1 MNNCDKQIYNFAAA
15 VISSTDPVNTF
26 LSNRD
31 IVIKYKPIVL
41 LFDGKQ
47 IEKKNNTFFE
57 EYKNDTYQI
66 KPIANYQNL
75 GVLNLGIFSSSDS
88 QMLQIASF
96 VNLDSNIVSLLP
108 KYFKKENNQNFANL
122 ADLIEYI
129 INEKLNIS
137 SIPYFLEDSLNSSGM
152 KNDEKVYK
160 STLYYCVL
168 RRLSGGILTTDR
180 FPISNDYIDADEI
193 FRLMKSTRRNEIDFE
208 KRAKTLYCFLLKM
221 YILKFSSKKNA
232 PYKTEQLLDFC
243 NNELGIYLESGLYI
257 SFLYFEGKNNTVK
270 NFFQKVT
277 PSAKN
282 ILKKIEGMSWDLF
295 HIWNIPTEMAICS
308 NDDIIQLQSIASGD
322 KALIDMISVNPIER
336 IFMYNDE
343 AIVKYRYSLVSLP
356 ETKYL
361 CEKIC
366 LNREKRLSINKSVD
380 LDVLSKSLEQAL
392 LDLFKCY

>member
-1 MNNCDKQIYNFAAA
+1 MDNWDKQICNFASM
-15 VISSTDPVNTF
+15 VINSKNPVDTYR
-26 LSNRD
+26 SNRD

-47 IEKKNNTFFE
+47 SVITNNMFYKECKNG
-57 EYKNDTYQI
+57 TYQI

-88 QMLQIASF
+88 QILQIASF

-108 KYFKKENNQNFANL
+108 KYFKKENNQNFADL

-168 RRLSGGILTTDR
+168 RRLSGGISTTDR
-180 FPISNDYIDADEI
+180 FP
-193 FRLMKSTRRNEIDFE
+193 RRNEIDFE

-322 KALIDMISVNPIER
+322 KTLIDMISVNPIER

>member
-1 MNNCDKQIYNFAAA
+1 MNNWDKQIYNFAGA
-15 VISSTDPVNTF
+15 VISSIDPVNTF
-26 LSNRD
+26 ISNRD

-57 EYKNDTYQI
+57 EYINDTYQI

-75 GVLNLGIFSSSDS
+75 GVLNPSIFSSDFQS
-88 QMLQIASF
+88 LKIASF

-108 KYFKKENNQNFANL
+108 KYFEKKNKQDFADL
-122 ADLIEYI
+122 SDLIEYI
-129 INEKLNIS
+129 INMELNIS

-168 RRLSGGILTTDR
+168 RRLSSGISTTDR

-257 SFLYFEGKNNTVK
+257 AFLYFEGKNNAVK

-277 PSAKN
+277 PSAKD

-366 LNREKRLSINKSVD
+366 LNREKRLSTNKSESI
-380 LDVLSKSLEQAL
+380 DVLSKSLEQAL

>member
-1 MNNCDKQIYNFAAA
+1 MNNWDKQIYNFAGA
-15 VISSTDPVNTF
+15 VISSIDPVNTF

-57 EYKNDTYQI
+57 EYINDTYQI

-75 GVLNLGIFSSSDS
+75 GVLNPSIFSSDFQS
-88 QMLQIASF
+88 LKIASF

-108 KYFKKENNQNFANL
+108 KYFEKKNKQDFADL
-122 ADLIEYI
+122 SDLIEYI
-129 INEKLNIS
+129 INMELNIS

-168 RRLSGGILTTDR
+168 RRLSSGISTTDR

-257 SFLYFEGKNNTVK
+257 AFLYFEGKNNAVK

-277 PSAKN
+277 PSAKD

-343 AIVKYRYSLVSLP
+343 AIVKYRYSLVFLP

-366 LNREKRLSINKSVD
+366 LNREKRLSTNKSVNF
-380 LDVLSKSLEQAL
+380 DVLSKSLEQAL

>member
-1 MNNCDKQIYNFAAA
+1 MNNWDKQIYNFAGA
-15 VISSTDPVNTF
+15 VISSIDPVNTF

-57 EYKNDTYQI
+57 EYINDTYQI

-75 GVLNLGIFSSSDS
+75 GVLNHSIFSSDFQS
-88 QMLQIASF
+88 LKIASF

-108 KYFKKENNQNFANL
+108 KYFEKKNKQDFADL
-122 ADLIEYI
+122 SDLIEYI
-129 INEKLNIS
+129 INMELNIS

-168 RRLSGGILTTDR
+168 RRLSSGISTTDR

-257 SFLYFEGKNNTVK
+257 AFLYFEGKNNAVK

-277 PSAKN
+277 PSAKD

-366 LNREKRLSINKSVD
+366 LNREKRLSTNKSVNF
-380 LDVLSKSLEQAL
+380 DVLSKSLEQAL

>member
-1 MNNCDKQIYNFAAA
+1 M
-15 VISSTDPVNTF
+15 
-26 LSNRD
+26 
-31 IVIKYKPIVL
+31 
-41 LFDGKQ
+41 
-47 IEKKNNTFFE
+47 
-57 EYKNDTYQI
+57 
-66 KPIANYQNL
+66 
-75 GVLNLGIFSSSDS
+75 
-88 QMLQIASF
+88 
-96 VNLDSNIVSLLP
+96 
-108 KYFKKENNQNFANL
+108 
-122 ADLIEYI
+122 
-129 INEKLNIS
+129 
-137 SIPYFLEDSLNSSGM
+137 
-152 KNDEKVYK
+152 
-160 STLYYCVL
+160 
-168 RRLSGGILTTDR
+168 
-180 FPISNDYIDADEI
+180 
-193 FRLMKSTRRNEIDFE
+193 
-208 KRAKTLYCFLLKM
+208 
-221 YILKFSSKKNA
+221 
-232 PYKTEQLLDFC
+232 
-243 NNELGIYLESGLYI
+243 ESGLYI

-380 LDVLSKSLEQAL
+380 LDVLSKSLEQVL

>member
-1 MNNCDKQIYNFAAA
+1 MNNWDKQIYNFAAA

-88 QMLQIASF
+88 QILQIASF

-361 CEKIC
+361 CEKIY
-366 LNREKRLSINKSVD
+366 LNREKRLSKNKSVD
-380 LDVLSKSLEQAL
+380 LDVLSKSLEQTL

>member
-1 MNNCDKQIYNFAAA
+1 MNNWDKQIYNFAGA
-15 VISSTDPVNTF
+15 VISSIDPVNTF
-26 LSNRD
+26 ISNRD

-57 EYKNDTYQI
+57 EYINDTYQI

-75 GVLNLGIFSSSDS
+75 GVLNPSIFSSDFQS
-88 QMLQIASF
+88 LKIASF

-108 KYFKKENNQNFANL
+108 KYFEKKNKQDFADL
-122 ADLIEYI
+122 SDLIEYI
-129 INEKLNIS
+129 INMELNIS

-168 RRLSGGILTTDR
+168 RRLSSGISTTDR

-221 YILKFSSKKNA
+221 HILKFSSKKNA

-257 SFLYFEGKNNTVK
+257 AFLYFEGKNNAVK

-277 PSAKN
+277 PSAKD

-366 LNREKRLSINKSVD
+366 LNREKRLSTNKSVNI
-380 LDVLSKSLEQAL
+380 DVLSKSLEQAL

>member
-1 MNNCDKQIYNFAAA
+1 MNNWDKQIYNFAGA
-15 VISSTDPVNTF
+15 VISSIDPVNTF

-57 EYKNDTYQI
+57 EYINDTYQI

-75 GVLNLGIFSSSDS
+75 GVLNPCIFSSDFQS
-88 QMLQIASF
+88 LKIASF

-108 KYFKKENNQNFANL
+108 KYFEKKNKQDFADL
-122 ADLIEYI
+122 SDLIEYI
-129 INEKLNIS
+129 INMELNIS

-168 RRLSGGILTTDR
+168 RRLSSGISTTDR

-257 SFLYFEGKNNTVK
+257 AFLYFEGKNNAVK

-277 PSAKN
+277 PSAKD

-366 LNREKRLSINKSVD
+366 LNREKRLSTNKSVNF
-380 LDVLSKSLEQAL
+380 DVLSKSLEQAL

>member
-1 MNNCDKQIYNFAAA
+1 MNNWDKQIYNFAGA
-15 VISSTDPVNTF
+15 VISSIDPVNTF
-26 LSNRD
+26 ISNRD

-57 EYKNDTYQI
+57 EYINDTYQI

-75 GVLNLGIFSSSDS
+75 GVLNPNIFSSDFQS
-88 QMLQIASF
+88 LKIASF

-108 KYFKKENNQNFANL
+108 KYFEKKNKQDFADL
-122 ADLIEYI
+122 SDLIEYI
-129 INEKLNIS
+129 INMELNIS

-168 RRLSGGILTTDR
+168 RRLSSGISTTDR

-257 SFLYFEGKNNTVK
+257 AFLYFEGKNNAVK

-277 PSAKN
+277 PSAKD

-366 LNREKRLSINKSVD
+366 LNREKRLSTNKSVNI
-380 LDVLSKSLEQAL
+380 DVLSKSLEQAL

>member
-1 MNNCDKQIYNFAAA
+1 MNNWDKQIYNFAGA
-15 VISSTDPVNTF
+15 VISSIDPVNTF

-57 EYKNDTYQI
+57 EYINDTYQI

-75 GVLNLGIFSSSDS
+75 GVLNPSIFSSDFQS
-88 QMLQIASF
+88 LKIASF

-108 KYFKKENNQNFANL
+108 KYFEKKNKQDFADL
-122 ADLIEYI
+122 SDLIEYI
-129 INEKLNIS
+129 INMELNIS

-168 RRLSGGILTTDR
+168 RRLSSGISTTDR

-257 SFLYFEGKNNTVK
+257 AFLYFEGKNNAVK

-277 PSAKN
+277 PSAKD

-295 HIWNIPTEMAICS
+295 HIWNIPAEMAICS

-366 LNREKRLSINKSVD
+366 LNREKRLSTNKSVNF
-380 LDVLSKSLEQAL
+380 DVLSKSLEQAL

>member
-1 MNNCDKQIYNFAAA
+1 MNNWDKQIYNFSAA
-15 VISSTDPVNTF
+15 VISSINPVDTF

-47 IEKKNNTFFE
+47 IEKTNNTFFE

-66 KPIANYQNL
+66 KPIANYKNL
-75 GVLNLGIFSSSDS
+75 NVLNQHIFSLLPTSIF
-88 QMLQIASF
+88 QELKIANF
-96 VNLDSNIVSLLP
+96 VNLDSNIVSILP
-108 KYFKKENNQNFANL
+108 KYFEKKGNQDL
-122 ADLIEYI
+122 AALIEHI
-129 INEKLNIS
+129 INVKLSIS

-168 RRLSGGILTTDR
+168 RRLSSGISTTDR

-257 SFLYFEGKNNTVK
+257 AFLYFEGKNNTVK

-295 HIWNIPTEMAICS
+295 HIWNIPTEMAIGS
-308 NDDIIQLQSIASGD
+308 NGGIIQLQSIASGD
-322 KALIDMISVNPIER
+322 KALIDMIAVNPIER
-336 IFMYNDE
+336 IFMYNGE
-343 AIVKYRYSLVSLP
+343 AIVKYRYNLFSKT
-356 ETKYL
+356 ETKHL
-361 CEKIC
+361 CEKIY
-366 LNREKRLSINKSVD
+366 LNREKRLSINKTANLNS
-380 LDVLSKSLEQAL
+380 LSKSLENTL
-392 LDLFKCY
+392 LDLFKHY

>member
-1 MNNCDKQIYNFAAA
+1 MNNWDKQIYNFAGA
-15 VISSTDPVNTF
+15 VISSIDPVNTF

-57 EYKNDTYQI
+57 EYINDTYQI

-75 GVLNLGIFSSSDS
+75 GVLNPSIFSSDFQS
-88 QMLQIASF
+88 LKIASF

-108 KYFKKENNQNFANL
+108 KYFEKKNKQDFADL
-122 ADLIEYI
+122 SDLIEYI
-129 INEKLNIS
+129 INMELNIS

-168 RRLSGGILTTDR
+168 RRLSSGISTTDR

-257 SFLYFEGKNNTVK
+257 AFLYFEGKNNAVK

-277 PSAKN
+277 PSAKD

-336 IFMYNDE
+336 IFMYNGE
-343 AIVKYRYSLVSLP
+343 AIVKYRYNLFSKA
-356 ETKYL
+356 ETKHL
-361 CEKIC
+361 CEKIY
-366 LNREKRLSINKSVD
+366 LNREKRLSISKTAN
-380 LDVLSKSLEQAL
+380 LNILSKSLENTL
-392 LDLFKCY
+392 LDLFKHY

>member
-1 MNNCDKQIYNFAAA
+1 MNNWDKQIYNFAGA
-15 VISSTDPVNTF
+15 VISSIDPVNTF

-57 EYKNDTYQI
+57 EYINDTYQI

-75 GVLNLGIFSSSDS
+75 GVLNPSIFSSDFQS
-88 QMLQIASF
+88 LKIASF

-108 KYFKKENNQNFANL
+108 KYFEKKNKQDFADL
-122 ADLIEYI
+122 SDLIEYI
-129 INEKLNIS
+129 INMELNIS

-168 RRLSGGILTTDR
+168 RRLSSGISTTDR

-257 SFLYFEGKNNTVK
+257 AFLYFEGKNNAVK

-277 PSAKN
+277 PSAKD

-356 ETKYL
+356 ETTYL
-361 CEKIC
+361 YEKIC
-366 LNREKRLSINKSVD
+366 LNREKRLSINKSVNF
-380 LDVLSKSLEQAL
+380 DVLSKSLEQAL

>member
-1 MNNCDKQIYNFAAA
+1 MNNWDKQIYNFAGA
-15 VISSTDPVNTF
+15 VISSIDPVNTF

-57 EYKNDTYQI
+57 EYINDTYQI

-75 GVLNLGIFSSSDS
+75 GVLNPSIFSSDFQS
-88 QMLQIASF
+88 LKIASF
-96 VNLDSNIVSLLP
+96 VNLASNIVSLLP
-108 KYFKKENNQNFANL
+108 KYFEKKNKQDFADL
-122 ADLIEYI
+122 SDLIEYT
-129 INEKLNIS
+129 INMELNIS

-168 RRLSGGILTTDR
+168 RRLSSGISTTDR

-257 SFLYFEGKNNTVK
+257 AFLYFEGKNNAVK

-277 PSAKN
+277 PSAKD

-366 LNREKRLSINKSVD
+366 LNREKRLSTNKSVNF
-380 LDVLSKSLEQAL
+380 DVLSKSLEQAL

>member
-1 MNNCDKQIYNFAAA
+1 MNNWDKQIYNFAAA

-41 LFDGKQ
+41 LFDVKQ

-322 KALIDMISVNPIER
+322 KD
-336 IFMYNDE
+336 
-343 AIVKYRYSLVSLP
+343 
-356 ETKYL
+356 TK
-361 CEKIC
+361 
-366 LNREKRLSINKSVD
+366 
-380 LDVLSKSLEQAL
+380 
-392 LDLFKCY
+392 

>member
-1 MNNCDKQIYNFAAA
+1 MNNWDKQIYNFAGA
-15 VISSTDPVNTF
+15 VISSIDPVNTF

-57 EYKNDTYQI
+57 EYINDTYQI
-66 KPIANYQNL
+66 EPIANYQNL
-75 GVLNLGIFSSSDS
+75 GVLNPSIFSSDFQS
-88 QMLQIASF
+88 LKIASF

-108 KYFKKENNQNFANL
+108 KYFEKKNKQDFADL
-122 ADLIEYI
+122 SDLIEYI
-129 INEKLNIS
+129 INMELNIS
-137 SIPYFLEDSLNSSGM
+137 SIPYFLEDCLNSSGM

-168 RRLSGGILTTDR
+168 RRLSSGISTTDR

-257 SFLYFEGKNNTVK
+257 AFLYFEGKNNAVK

-277 PSAKN
+277 PSAKD
-282 ILKKIEGMSWDLF
+282 IFKKIEGMSWDLF
-295 HIWNIPTEMAICS
+295 HIWNIQTEMAICS

-361 CEKIC
+361 CKKIC
-366 LNREKRLSINKSVD
+366 LNREKRLSTNKSVNF
-380 LDVLSKSLEQAL
+380 DVLSKSLEQAL

>member
-1 MNNCDKQIYNFAAA
+1 MNNWDKQIYNFAGA
-15 VISSTDPVNTF
+15 VISSIDPVNTF

-57 EYKNDTYQI
+57 EYINDTYQI

-75 GVLNLGIFSSSDS
+75 GVLNPSIFSSDFQS
-88 QMLQIASF
+88 LKIASF

-108 KYFKKENNQNFANL
+108 KYFEKKNKQDF

-129 INEKLNIS
+129 INMELNIS

-168 RRLSGGILTTDR
+168 RRLSSGILTTDR

-257 SFLYFEGKNNTVK
+257 AFLYFEGKNNAVK

-277 PSAKN
+277 PSAKD

-322 KALIDMISVNPIER
+322 KALIDIISVNPIER

-366 LNREKRLSINKSVD
+366 LNREKRLSTNKSVNF
-380 LDVLSKSLEQAL
+380 DVLSKSLEQAL

>member
-1 MNNCDKQIYNFAAA
+1 MNNWDKQIYNFAGA
-15 VISSTDPVNTF
+15 VISSIDPVNTF
-26 LSNRD
+26 ISNRD

-57 EYKNDTYQI
+57 EYINDTYQI

-75 GVLNLGIFSSSDS
+75 GVLNPSIFSSDFQS
-88 QMLQIASF
+88 LKIASF

-108 KYFKKENNQNFANL
+108 KYFEKKNKQDFADL
-122 ADLIEYI
+122 SDLIEYI
-129 INEKLNIS
+129 INMELNIS

-168 RRLSGGILTTDR
+168 RRLSSGISTTDR

-257 SFLYFEGKNNTVK
+257 AFLYFEGKNNAVK

-277 PSAKN
+277 PSAKD

-336 IFMYNDE
+336 NFMYNDE

-366 LNREKRLSINKSVD
+366 LNREKRLSTNKSVNI
-380 LDVLSKSLEQAL
+380 DVLSKSLEQAL

>member
-1 MNNCDKQIYNFAAA
+1 MNNWDKQIYNFAGA
-15 VISSTDPVNTF
+15 VISSIDPVNTF

-57 EYKNDTYQI
+57 EYINDTYQI

-75 GVLNLGIFSSSDS
+75 GVLNPSIFSSDFQS
-88 QMLQIASF
+88 LKIASF

-108 KYFKKENNQNFANL
+108 KYFEKKNKQDFADL
-122 ADLIEYI
+122 SDLIEYI
-129 INEKLNIS
+129 INMELNIS

-168 RRLSGGILTTDR
+168 RRLSSGISTTDR

-257 SFLYFEGKNNTVK
+257 AFLYFEGKNNAVK

-277 PSAKN
+277 PSAKD

-366 LNREKRLSINKSVD
+366 LNREKRLSINKSVNF
-380 LDVLSKSLEQAL
+380 DVLSKSLEQAL

>member
-1 MNNCDKQIYNFAAA
+1 MNNWDKQIYNFAGA
-15 VISSTDPVNTF
+15 VISSIDPVNTF
-26 LSNRD
+26 ISNRD

-57 EYKNDTYQI
+57 EYINDTYQI

-75 GVLNLGIFSSSDS
+75 GVLNPSIFSSDFQS
-88 QMLQIASF
+88 LKIASF

-108 KYFKKENNQNFANL
+108 KYFKKKNKQDFADL
-122 ADLIEYI
+122 SDLIEYI
-129 INEKLNIS
+129 INMELNIS

-168 RRLSGGILTTDR
+168 RRLSSGISTTDR

-257 SFLYFEGKNNTVK
+257 AFLYFEGKNNAVK

-277 PSAKN
+277 PSAKD

-366 LNREKRLSINKSVD
+366 LNREKRLSTNKSVNI
-380 LDVLSKSLEQAL
+380 DVLSKSLEQAL

>member
-1 MNNCDKQIYNFAAA
+1 MNNWDKQIYNFAGA
-15 VISSTDPVNTF
+15 VISSIDPVNTF

-57 EYKNDTYQI
+57 EYINDTYQI

-75 GVLNLGIFSSSDS
+75 GVLNPSIFSSDFQS
-88 QMLQIASF
+88 LKIASF

-108 KYFKKENNQNFANL
+108 KYFEKKNKQDFADL
-122 ADLIEYI
+122 SDLIEYI
-129 INEKLNIS
+129 INMELNIS

-168 RRLSGGILTTDR
+168 RRLSSGISTTDR

-257 SFLYFEGKNNTVK
+257 AFFYFEGKNNAVK

-277 PSAKN
+277 PSAKD

-366 LNREKRLSINKSVD
+366 LNREKRLSINKSVNF
-380 LDVLSKSLEQAL
+380 DVLSKSLEQAL

>member
-1 MNNCDKQIYNFAAA
+1 MDNWDKQICNFAST
-15 VISSTDPVNTF
+15 VISSKNPVKTY

-31 IVIKYKPIVL
+31 IVNKYKPIVL
-41 LFDGKQ
+41 LFDGDQ
-47 IEKKNNTFFE
+47 IDKTNNMFYK

-75 GVLNLGIFSSSDS
+75 GVLNLSIFSSDFQS
-88 QMLQIASF
+88 LKIASF

-108 KYFKKENNQNFANL
+108 KYFEKKNNQDFADL
-122 ADLIEYI
+122 SDLIEYI

-160 STLYYCVL
+160 STLYYCIL
-168 RRLSGGILTTDR
+168 RRLSSGISTTDR

-208 KRAKTLYCFLLKM
+208 KRAKTLYCFLLKI

-232 PYKTEQLLDFC
+232 LYKTDQLLDFC
-243 NNELGIYLESGLYI
+243 NNELGIYLEFGLYI
-257 SFLYFEGKNNTVK
+257 AFLYFEGKNNTVK

-282 ILKKIEGMSWDLF
+282 ILNKIEGMSWDLF
-295 HIWNIPTEMAICS
+295 HIWNIPTEMAIDS
-308 NDDIIQLQSIASGD
+308 NGGIIQLQSIASGD
-322 KALIDMISVNPIER
+322 KALIDMIAVNPIER
-336 IFMYNDE
+336 IFMYNGE
-343 AIVKYRYSLVSLP
+343 AIVKYRYNLFSKA
-356 ETKYL
+356 ETKHL
-361 CEKIC
+361 CEKIY
-366 LNREKRLSINKSVD
+366 LNREKRLSISKTAN
-380 LDVLSKSLEQAL
+380 LNILSKSLENTL
-392 LDLFKCY
+392 LDLFKHY

>member
-1 MNNCDKQIYNFAAA
+1 MNNWDKQIYNFAAV
-15 VISSTDPVNTF
+15 VISSINPVNTF

-47 IEKKNNTFFE
+47 IEKTNNTFFE
-57 EYKNDTYQI
+57 EYKNNTYQI
-66 KPIANYQNL
+66 KPIANYKNL
-75 GVLNLGIFSSSDS
+75 NVLNQHIFSLLPTSIF
-88 QMLQIASF
+88 QELKIANF
-96 VNLDSNIVSLLP
+96 VNLDSNIVSILP
-108 KYFKKENNQNFANL
+108 KYFEKKGNQDL
-122 ADLIEYI
+122 ATLIEHI
-129 INEKLNIS
+129 INGKLSIS

-152 KNDEKVYK
+152 KNDERVYE

-168 RRLSGGILTTDR
+168 RRLSSGISTIDR
-180 FPISNDYIDADEI
+180 CPISNDYVDADEI
-193 FRLMKSTRRNEIDFE
+193 FGLMKSTRRNDVNFE
-208 KRAKTLYCFLLKM
+208 KRAKALYCFLLKM
-221 YILKFSSKKNA
+221 YILKFNSKKKA
-232 PYKTEQLLDFC
+232 SYKVEQLLDFS

-257 SFLYFEGKNNTVK
+257 AFLYFKGKNNAVK

-277 PSAKN
+277 PSAKD

-366 LNREKRLSINKSVD
+366 LNREKRLSINKSVN

>member
-1 MNNCDKQIYNFAAA
+1 MNNWDKQIYNFAGA
-15 VISSTDPVNTF
+15 VISSIDPVNTF

-57 EYKNDTYQI
+57 EYINDTYQI

-75 GVLNLGIFSSSDS
+75 GVLNPSIFSSDFQS
-88 QMLQIASF
+88 LKIASF

-108 KYFKKENNQNFANL
+108 KYFEKKNKQDF

-129 INEKLNIS
+129 INMELNIS

-168 RRLSGGILTTDR
+168 RRLSSGISTTDR

-257 SFLYFEGKNNTVK
+257 AFLYFEGKNNAVK

-277 PSAKN
+277 PSAKD
-282 ILKKIEGMSWDLF
+282 ILKKTEGMSWDLF

-366 LNREKRLSINKSVD
+366 LNREKRLSTNKSVNF
-380 LDVLSKSLEQAL
+380 DVLSKSLEQAL

>member
-1 MNNCDKQIYNFAAA
+1 MNNWDKQIYNFAGA
-15 VISSTDPVNTF
+15 VISSIDPVNTF

-31 IVIKYKPIVL
+31 IVIKYKPILL

-57 EYKNDTYQI
+57 EYINDTYQI

-75 GVLNLGIFSSSDS
+75 GVLNPSIFSSDFQS
-88 QMLQIASF
+88 LKIASF

-108 KYFKKENNQNFANL
+108 KYFEKKNKQDF

-129 INEKLNIS
+129 INMELNIS

-168 RRLSGGILTTDR
+168 RRLSSGILTTDR

-257 SFLYFEGKNNTVK
+257 AFLYFEGKNNAVK

-277 PSAKN
+277 PSAKD

-366 LNREKRLSINKSVD
+366 LNREKRLSTNKSVNF
-380 LDVLSKSLEQAL
+380 DVLSKSLEQAL

>member
-1 MNNCDKQIYNFAAA
+1 MNNWDKQIYNFAAV
-15 VISSTDPVNTF
+15 VISSINPVNTF

-47 IEKKNNTFFE
+47 SVITNNMFYK

-75 GVLNLGIFSSSDS
+75 GILNPGIFSSSDS
-88 QMLQIASF
+88 QILQIASF

-108 KYFKKENNQNFANL
+108 KYFKKENNQNFADL

-168 RRLSGGILTTDR
+168 RRLSSGISTTDR

-193 FRLMKSTRRNEIDFE
+193 FRLMKLTRRNEIDFE

-221 YILKFSSKKNA
+221 YTLKFSSKKNA

-257 SFLYFEGKNNTVK
+257 AFLYFEGKNNTVK

-295 HIWNIPTEMAICS
+295 HIWNIPTEMAIGS
-308 NDDIIQLQSIASGD
+308 NGGIIQLQSIASGD
-322 KALIDMISVNPIER
+322 KALVDIIAVNPIER
-336 IFMYNDE
+336 IFMYNGE
-343 AIVKYRYSLVSLP
+343 AIVKYRYSLFSKA
-356 ETKYL
+356 ETKHL
-361 CEKIC
+361 CEKIYS
-366 LNREKRLSINKSVD
+366 NREKRLSISKTAN
-380 LDVLSKSLEQAL
+380 LNILSKSLENTL
-392 LDLFKCY
+392 LDLFKHY

>member
-1 MNNCDKQIYNFAAA
+1 MNNWDKQIYNFAGA
-15 VISSTDPVNTF
+15 VISSIDPVNTF

-57 EYKNDTYQI
+57 EYINDTYQI

-75 GVLNLGIFSSSDS
+75 GVLNPSIFSSDFQS
-88 QMLQIASF
+88 LKIASF

-108 KYFKKENNQNFANL
+108 KYFEKKNKQDF

-129 INEKLNIS
+129 INMELNIS

-168 RRLSGGILTTDR
+168 RRLSSGILTTDR

-257 SFLYFEGKNNTVK
+257 AFLYFEGKNNAVK

-277 PSAKN
+277 PSAKD

-366 LNREKRLSINKSVD
+366 LNREKRLSTNKSVNF
-380 LDVLSKSLEQAL
+380 DVLSKSLEQAL

>member
-1 MNNCDKQIYNFAAA
+1 MNNWDKQIYNFAGA
-15 VISSTDPVNTF
+15 VISSIDPVNTF

-57 EYKNDTYQI
+57 EYINDTYQI

-75 GVLNLGIFSSSDS
+75 GVLNPSIFSSDFQS
-88 QMLQIASF
+88 LKIASF

-108 KYFKKENNQNFANL
+108 KYFEKKNKQDFADL
-122 ADLIEYI
+122 SDLIEYI
-129 INEKLNIS
+129 INMELNIS

-168 RRLSGGILTTDR
+168 RRLSSGISTTDR

-257 SFLYFEGKNNTVK
+257 AFLYFEGKNNAVK

-277 PSAKN
+277 PSAKD

-322 KALIDMISVNPIER
+322 KALNDMISVNPIER

-366 LNREKRLSINKSVD
+366 LNREKRLSTNKSVNF
-380 LDVLSKSLEQAL
+380 DVLSKSLEQAL

>member
-1 MNNCDKQIYNFAAA
+1 MNNWDKQIYNFAGA
-15 VISSTDPVNTF
+15 VISSIDPVNTF

-57 EYKNDTYQI
+57 EYINDTYQI

-75 GVLNLGIFSSSDS
+75 GVLNPSIFSSDFQS
-88 QMLQIASF
+88 LKIASF

-108 KYFKKENNQNFANL
+108 KYFEKKNKQDF

-129 INEKLNIS
+129 INMELNIS

-168 RRLSGGILTTDR
+168 RRLSSGISTTDR

-257 SFLYFEGKNNTVK
+257 AFLYFEGKNNAVK

-277 PSAKN
+277 PSAKD

-366 LNREKRLSINKSVD
+366 LNREKRLSTNKSVNF
-380 LDVLSKSLEQAL
+380 DVLSKSLEQAL

>member
-1 MNNCDKQIYNFAAA
+1 MNNWDKQIYNFAGA
-15 VISSTDPVNTF
+15 VISSIDPVNTF

-57 EYKNDTYQI
+57 EYINDTYQI

-75 GVLNLGIFSSSDS
+75 GVLNPSIFSSDFQS
-88 QMLQIASF
+88 LKIASF

-108 KYFKKENNQNFANL
+108 KYFEKKNKQDFADL
-122 ADLIEYI
+122 SDLIEYI
-129 INEKLNIS
+129 INMELNIS

-168 RRLSGGILTTDR
+168 RRLSSGISTTDR

-257 SFLYFEGKNNTVK
+257 AFLYFEGKNNAVK

-277 PSAKN
+277 PSAKD

-366 LNREKRLSINKSVD
+366 LNREKRLSTNKSVNF
-380 LDVLSKSLEQAL
+380 DVLSKSLEQAL

>member
-1 MNNCDKQIYNFAAA
+1 MNNWDKQIYNFAGA
-15 VISSTDPVNTF
+15 VISSIDPVNTF

-57 EYKNDTYQI
+57 EYINDTYQI

-75 GVLNLGIFSSSDS
+75 GVLNHSIFSSDFQS
-88 QMLQIASF
+88 LKIASF

-108 KYFKKENNQNFANL
+108 KYFEKKNKQDFADL
-122 ADLIEYI
+122 SDLIEYI
-129 INEKLNIS
+129 INMELNIS

-168 RRLSGGILTTDR
+168 RRLSSGISTTDR

-257 SFLYFEGKNNTVK
+257 AFLYFEGKNNAVK

-277 PSAKN
+277 PSAKD

-336 IFMYNDE
+336 ISMYNDE

-366 LNREKRLSINKSVD
+366 LNREKRLSTNKSVNF
-380 LDVLSKSLEQAL
+380 DVLSKSLEQAL

>member
-1 MNNCDKQIYNFAAA
+1 MNNWDKQIYNFAGA
-15 VISSTDPVNTF
+15 VISSIDPVNTF
-26 LSNRD
+26 ISNRD

-57 EYKNDTYQI
+57 EYINDTYQI

-75 GVLNLGIFSSSDS
+75 GVLNPSIFSSDFQS
-88 QMLQIASF
+88 LKIASF

-108 KYFKKENNQNFANL
+108 KYFEKKNKQDFADL
-122 ADLIEYI
+122 SDLIEYI
-129 INEKLNIS
+129 INMELNIS

-168 RRLSGGILTTDR
+168 RRLSSGISTTDR

-232 PYKTEQLLDFC
+232 PYNTEQLLDFC

-257 SFLYFEGKNNTVK
+257 AFLYFEGKNNAVK

-277 PSAKN
+277 PSAKD

-366 LNREKRLSINKSVD
+366 LNREKRLSTNKSVNI
-380 LDVLSKSLEQAL
+380 DVLSKSLEQAL

>member
-1 MNNCDKQIYNFAAA
+1 MNNWDKQICNFAST
-15 VISSTDPVNTF
+15 VISSKCPVKTY

-31 IVIKYKPIVL
+31 IVSKYKPIVL
-41 LFDGKQ
+41 LFDDDQ
-47 IEKKNNTFFE
+47 IVKINNTHYK
-57 EYKNDTYQI
+57 EYKNSTYQI

-75 GVLNLGIFSSSDS
+75 YVLNPSMFSSDS
-88 QMLQIASF
+88 QSLKTASF

-108 KYFKKENNQNFANL
+108 KYFEKKNNQDL

-137 SIPYFLEDSLNSSGM
+137 SVPYFLEDSLNSSGM

-168 RRLSGGILTTDR
+168 RRLSDGILTTDR

-193 FRLMKSTRRNEIDFE
+193 FGLMKSTRRNEIDFE

-232 PYKTEQLLDFC
+232 PYKTDQLLDFC

-257 SFLYFEGKNNTVK
+257 AFLYFDGKNNTVK

-295 HIWNIPTEMAICS
+295 HIWNIPTEMAIDS
-308 NDDIIQLQSIASGD
+308 NSGIIQLQSIASGD
-322 KALIDMISVNPIER
+322 KALIDMIAVNPIER
-336 IFMYNDE
+336 IFMYNGE
-343 AIVKYRYSLVSLP
+343 AIVKYRYNLSSKA
-356 ETKYL
+356 ETKHL
-361 CEKIC
+361 CEKIY
-366 LNREKRLSINKSVD
+366 LNREKRLSINKTVN
-380 LDVLSKSLEQAL
+380 LNILSKSLENTL
-392 LDLFKCY
+392 LDLFKHY